1 MARLRHRSRTAVT
14 SVIALLALSIANP
27 LGYPA
32 TAQEAPCD
40 VSPRVGVTVPA
51 GELNEIVDPG
61 VEAGITASCPVS
73 SRLRIA
79 GGVDVGVPRGDES
92 DLTLFHFLAGPQ
104 LAWGGAGEGA
114 RLKVAAELGW
124 TVAKSLG
131 DFVLVDP
138 PRADLVESSFTAGA
152 RVRAGHGIGSSVT
165 AFVEAGWR
173 TLFVNSEP
181 SGFLAD
187 EEGFDTATVFPFT
200 VGLQIGL

>member
-114 RLKVAAELGW
+114 RLKVA
-124 TVAKSLG
+124 TVH
-131 DFVLVDP
+131 P